1 MSNNN
6 TIVEYPPFS
15 FPIIT
20 YRNQVK
26 VMEELYKH
34 NKRKADRE
42 LQQDLGQ
49 HDDDIDLGQ
58 LDDDI
63 DPGQLD
69 TDSGEQPQNR
79 PRTILSNDDELPV
92 PIHIPPPDYNTYF
105 TCRCLVATHSMGS
118 DLVIIDE
125 FNHAEYGNITNA
137 IGIKRE
143 RIPYDTYTRTAVLTD
158 CSRFGIMNIGNCIYK
173 NSEKAHNDL
182 VASRQVGR
190 DFVSNT
196 QTNYD
201 NKFKLGVNK
210 LILQNTSEPI
220 ASYSPDDLLSAGSTN
235 DEFEGNL
242 ICMIDDV
249 LRPISS
255 MYSPAIFANSSIRSN
270 CIDIFILAYKLI
282 TRTHSNVTEDTVI
295 LTSKYV
301 NLLIDETCMIYTYTF
316 ILNFKFK
323 NKEFILNNK
332 TYNKHFLNILEQKSI
347 DKLLGA
353 MRELLSSL
361 RKSVKFVGKPV
372 KFVGKP
378 VIFDPITNWI
388 IIPTITPDSRT
399 LPIFY
404 SNQINQFIT
413 RGLLVSFIGRP
424 CLLYLWGCD
433 ELQPKY
439 KLSPSG
445 QAIYNQ
451 NHKIDR
457 VVSEFQPYIRN
468 ENSPLLTKIDES
480 YVTPVNVRVY
490 GGSKNNRNKKNQKS
504 KRKYKNNKS
513 KRKYKNNNKTKSR

>member
-1 MSNNN
+1 M
-6 TIVEYPPFS
+6 
-15 FPIIT
+15 
-20 YRNQVK
+20 
-26 VMEELYKH
+26 
-34 NKRKADRE
+34 
-42 LQQDLGQ
+42 
-49 HDDDIDLGQ
+49 
-58 LDDDI
+58 
-63 DPGQLD
+63 
-69 TDSGEQPQNR
+69 
-79 PRTILSNDDELPV
+79 ELPV

-125 FNHAEYGNITNA
+125 FTDAEYGSITNA

-158 CSRFGIMNIGNCIYK
+158 CSRFGIMNIGKCIYRD
-173 NSEKAHNDL
+173 SEKAHNDL
-182 VASRQVGR
+182 VGLRQVGR

-210 LILQNTSEPI
+210 LILQNTSVPI
-220 ASYSPDDLLSAGSTN
+220 ASYSPDGLLSAGSTN
-235 DEFEGNL
+235 DEFDGNL

-255 MYSPAIFANSSIRSN
+255 MYSPDIFENSSIRSN

-282 TRTHSNVTEDTVI
+282 TRTHSNVTEDTFI

-323 NKEFILNNK
+323 NKEFNHNNE
-332 TYNKHFLNILEQKSI
+332 TYNQSLKKILKQKSI

-353 MRELLSSL
+353 MRELLTL
-361 RKSVKFVGKPV
+361 QRKSVM
-372 KFVGKP
+372 
-378 VIFDPITNWI
+378 FDPIANYI
-388 IIPTITPDSRT
+388 IIPTITPYSRT

-404 SNQINQFIT
+404 SNKINQFIT

-439 KLSPSG
+439 KLSSHG

-451 NHKIDR
+451 NYEIDR